1 MDKAQTVNCEQVLYA
16 SIETCRMIAFYIA
29 AAVDTV
35 IVEVAALYDHQCSSS
50 VTPSSSGKGLRDL
63 VRQGLLHLL
72 RAGQYILYYWI
83 GAWLFQTSEHLT
95 VELFYGR
102 FCWKSF
108 SWAGQ
113 YVFGGGVVS
122 GVWCDEHGD
131 YESYG
136 KYSYGDESNYTHGN
150 YSYGDE
156 SNFTH

>member
-1 MDKAQTVNCEQVLYA
+1 
-16 SIETCRMIAFYIA
+16 MIAFYIA

-35 IVEVAALYDHQCSSS
+35 IVEVAALYDQQCSSS
-50 VTPSSSGKGLRDL
+50 VKPFSSGKGLRDL

-95 VELFYGR
+95 VELFYGT
-102 FCWKSF
+102 FCWKAF

-113 YVFGGGVVS
+113 YVFGGGVDS
-122 GVWCDEHGD
+122 AVWCDENGD